1 MKSESEFIFMRY
13 IASAQKFGKHKCPQ
27 VFHYL
32 KNHKNHCW
40 FTKVCKWWWWFEVKS
55 RNDNSTKI
63 SGHLSYIPSSLYI
76 CYFLFHLTFAI
87 FKQSSN
93 PRHDVIT
100 IILLLWNLPPSPK
113 KKVCTVEP
121 ERVPQL
127 RKPDNINFF
136 FYCII
141 ILWKLFGYV
150 ALLWHLHLVQFKM

>member
-1 MKSESEFIFMRY
+1 MIFLPIFLWMKSESEFIFMRY

-100 IILLLWNLPPSPK
+100 IILLL
-113 KKVCTVEP
+113 CTI
-121 ERVPQL
+121 L
-127 RKPDNINFF
+127 RKFWDCPLLHK
-136 FYCII
+136 FY
-141 ILWKLFGYV
+141 LSRL
-150 ALLWHLHLVQFKM
+150 

>member
-1 MKSESEFIFMRY
+1 MIFLPIFLWMKSESEFIFMRY

-100 IILLLWNLPPSPK
+100 IILLLWNLPPPQK
-113 KKVCTVEP
+113 KKNAQWNSEESLSSEIC
-121 ERVPQL
+121 L
-127 RKPDNINFF
+127 
-136 FYCII
+136 II
-141 ILWKLFGYV
+141 YL
-150 ALLWHLHLVQFKM
+150 